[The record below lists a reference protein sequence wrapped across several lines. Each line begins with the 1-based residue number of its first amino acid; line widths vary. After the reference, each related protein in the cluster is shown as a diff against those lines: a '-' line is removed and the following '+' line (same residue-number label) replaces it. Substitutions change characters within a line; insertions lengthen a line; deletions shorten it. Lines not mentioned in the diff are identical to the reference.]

1 VLRRPFRSTPTR
13 PLANL
18 CAAACLML
26 TAAAAPA
33 AQSDFAACVVRL
45 KAEAAG
51 AGISPAVANG
61 VLDHVQ
67 YVDRV
72 IELDRKQP
80 EFTQTFGDYY
90 RRRVTDTRV
99 EKGREML
106 ATHQALLARVSAA
119 YGVPPQYLVAF
130 WGLETNFG
138 GYLGEMAIPDSL
150 ATLACDERR
159 SRFFTAELVSAL
171 RIIEAGD
178 VDADGMTGSWAGAMG
193 HVQFMPSA
201 FLRYAVDG
209 DGDGRR
215 DLWNSVPDA
224 MYSAANFLSSLG
236 WKPGLRW
243 GREVVLPA
251 GFDYSLASRK
261 IREPLSAWSGAGVTD
276 AFGRPLPAMPLESSV
291 LVPAGAKGPAFVV
304 YDNFDV
310 IMRWN
315 RSEFY
320 AISVGRLADRIA
332 GAGML
337 AVEPPES
344 NLRLTRDLVMNLQQN
359 LNALGFDSGTP
370 DGIFGSGTREAL
382 RGFQRSRGLVPDGY
396 PNADVIE
403 AVTTAARPM
412 AQSSD

>member
-1 VLRRPFRSTPTR
+1 
-13 PLANL
+13 
-18 CAAACLML
+18 
-26 TAAAAPA
+26 
-33 AQSDFAACVVRL
+33 
-45 KAEAAG
+45 
-51 AGISPAVANG
+51 
-61 VLDHVQ
+61 
-67 YVDRV
+67 
-72 IELDRKQP
+72 
-80 EFTQTFGDYY
+80 
-90 RRRVTDTRV
+90 
-99 EKGREML
+99 
-106 ATHQALLARVSAA
+106 
-119 YGVPPQYLVAF
+119 
-130 WGLETNFG
+130 
-138 GYLGEMAIPDSL
+138 MAIPDSL

-159 SRFFTAELVSAL
+159 SRFFTGELVSAL

-178 VDADGMTGSWAGAMG
+178 VDAQGMTGSWAGAMG

-243 GREVVLPA
+243 GREVVLPP
-251 GFDYSLASRK
+251 GFDFSLASRK

-276 AFGRPLPAMPLESSV
+276 AFGRPLPSLSLTSSV
-291 LVPAGAKGPAFVV
+291 LVPAGAEGPAFVV

-332 GAGML
+332 GAGTL

-344 NLRLTRDLVMNLQQN
+344 NLRLTRELVLSLQQN

-396 PNADVIE
+396 PNAEVIE
-403 AVTTAARPM
+403 AVTAAARAM
-412 AQSSD
+412 AQSD

>member
-1 VLRRPFRSTPTR
+1 
-13 PLANL
+13 
-18 CAAACLML
+18 ML